1 MLITDATV
9 DNFTPK
15 TPTPRSDAVSFD
27 APSSRPP
34 AEDEQIR
41 QVLNTLQPFPPGTL
55 ISLSPDGAPAL
66 PANEAMGQFLR
77 LRQRLKELQHRLGT
91 PFETCADL
99 DEARN
104 ITHALWN
111 YVQIRWMWSYLG
123 SARLPEGLFG
133 QDHPRSDAV

>member
-1 MLITDATV
+1 M
-9 DNFTPK
+9 DNLVPK
-15 TPTPRSDAVSFD
+15 TPTPRSDSVSLAV
-27 APSSRPP
+27 PLNRLP
-34 AEDEQIR
+34 AEDDQIR
-41 QVLNTLQPFPPGTL
+41 QALDTLQPFPPGTL

-66 PANEAMGQFLR
+66 PANEAMRQFLR

-123 SARLPEGLFG
+123 SGQLPGSLRTRESARV
-133 QDHPRSDAV
+133 DAV